1 MAAHNHPMEN
11 WQDQGIVL
19 SAHQHGEHGAVVS
32 CLTQD
37 HGRQKGYV
45 NGALSKRNRA
55 LIEPG
60 AHVDVTWQARVS
72 DQLGRFT
79 LDSAGGIGASGLLN
93 DPLKLSAL
101 QSACAL
107 CDQALPDRDGH
118 AGLYHGFLALI
129 DAFGDDHWG
138 VSYVVW
144 EMALLKELGF
154 GLDLSRCA
162 GGGDAGDI
170 AYMSPKSGCAVS
182 LEKGE
187 AYKDKL
193 LPLPEFLKRSSQSH
207 NLLGADED
215 IYTGIKMCGYFFE
228 NWVFAQHS
236 QGIPPARLRFAAR
249 FAKYIG
255 LKDNCENAQAEQAM

>member
-1 MAAHNHPMEN
+1 MET
-11 WQDQGIVL
+11 WDDHAIIL
-19 SAHQHGEHGAVVS
+19 SAYQHGESGAVVS
-32 CLTQD
+32 CLTSG
-37 HGRQKGYV
+37 HGRQKGYL
-45 NGALSKRNRA
+45 NGAVSKRNRA

-60 AHVDVTWQARVS
+60 SHVEVSWQARTT

-79 LDSAGGIGASGLLN
+79 IEPAGGLGASSLL
-93 DPLKLSAL
+93 DEPLKLAAL

-107 CDQALPDRDGH
+107 CEQALPDRDGH
-118 AGLYHGFLALI
+118 AGLYHGFLALL
-129 DAFGDDHWG
+129 DALQEDHWG

-162 GGGDAGDI
+162 GGGEANDI

-187 AYKDKL
+187 PYKHKL
-193 LPLPEFLKRSSQSH
+193 LHLPEFLKRSSQSH
-207 NLLGADED
+207 NLLGSDED
-215 IYTGIKMCGYFFE
+215 VYTGIKMTGFFFE

-249 FAKYIG
+249 FAKHIG
-255 LKDNCENAQAEQAM
+255 LTEDLDEEKRVENE

>member
-1 MAAHNHPMEN
+1 MEN
-11 WQDQGIVL
+11 WDDHGIIL
-19 SAHQHGEHGAVVS
+19 SARQHGESGAVVS
-32 CLTQD
+32 CLTEQ

-55 LIEPG
+55 LVEAG
-60 AHVDVTWQARVS
+60 AHVELSWQARTS

-79 LDSAGGIGASGLLN
+79 LEPAGGVGASALLN
-93 DPLKLSAL
+93 EPLKLSAL

-107 CDQALPDRDGH
+107 CDLSLPDGDGH

-129 DAFGDDHWG
+129 DALSEDHWG

-144 EMALLKELGF
+144 EMALLRELGF

-162 GGGDAGDI
+162 GGGSHQDI

-182 LEKGE
+182 QEKGE
-187 AYKDKL
+187 LYKHKL
-193 LPLPEFLKRSSQSH
+193 LALPEFLKRSSQSH
-207 NLLGADED
+207 NLLGSDAD
-215 IYTGIKMCGYFFE
+215 IYTGIKMTGYFFE
-228 NWVFAQHS
+228 NRVFAQHS

-255 LKDNCENAQAEQAM
+255 LDEIE

>member
-1 MAAHNHPMEN
+1 MEN
-11 WQDQGIVL
+11 WEDQAIIL
-19 SAHQHGEHGAVVS
+19 SAYQHGEAGAVVS
-32 CLTQD
+32 CLTAG

-45 NGALSKRNRA
+45 NGAVSKRNRA

-60 AHVDVTWQARVS
+60 THVDVSWQARTA

-79 LDSAGGIGASGLLN
+79 LDSAGGIGASALLN
-93 DPLKLSAL
+93 EPLKLAAL

-107 CDQALPDRDGH
+107 CDQALPDREGH
-118 AGLYHGFLALI
+118 AGLYHGFLALL
-129 DAFGDDHWG
+129 DALDDDHWG

-162 GGGDAGDI
+162 GGGDANDI
-170 AYMSPKSGCAVS
+170 AYISPKSGCAVS

-187 AYKDKL
+187 PYKEKL
-193 LPLPEFLKRSSQSH
+193 LSLPEFLKRRSQSH
-207 NLLGADED
+207 NLLGSDD
-215 IYTGIKMCGYFFE
+215 DVYTGLKMTGYFFE

-255 LKDNCENAQAEQAM
+255 LTEDLDEEKRVENE

>member
-1 MAAHNHPMEN
+1 MEN
-11 WQDQGIVL
+11 WDDHGIIL
-19 SAHQHGEHGAVVS
+19 SAHQHGETGAVVS
-32 CLTQD
+32 CLTEH

-45 NGALSKRNRA
+45 NGATSKRKRG

-60 AHVDVTWQARVS
+60 THVELSWQARTA
-72 DQLGRFT
+72 DQLGRF
-79 LDSAGGIGASGLLN
+79 DVESAGGVGASALL
-93 DPLKLSAL
+93 DEPLKLSAL
-101 QSACAL
+101 QSACSL

-118 AGLYHGFLALI
+118 AGLYHGFLALL
-129 DAFGDDHWG
+129 DAFNEDHWG
-138 VSYVVW
+138 VSYIVW

-162 GGGDAGDI
+162 GGGDANDI

-187 AYKDKL
+187 PYKDKL

-207 NLLGADED
+207 NLLGSDED
-215 IYTGIKMCGYFFE
+215 VYTGVKMTGYFFE

-236 QGIPPARLRFAAR
+236 QGIPPARLRFASR
-249 FAKYIG
+249 FARYVG
-255 LKDNCENAQAEQAM
+255 LSDDLEEEKRVDHE

>member
-11 WQDQGIVL
+11 WQDQGIIL

-32 CLTQD
+32 CLTQN

-55 LIEPG
+55 LVEPG
-60 AHVDVTWQARVS
+60 AHVDVNWQARVS

-79 LDSAGGIGASGLLN
+79 LDPAGGLGASGLLN

-129 DAFGDDHWG
+129 DAFDGDHWG

-249 FAKYIG
+249 FAKHIG
-255 LKDNCENAQAEQAM
+255 LKDNCENARAEQAV